1 MLEVIGIILGILAA
15 ASLRPFT
22 QKTFAI
28 NVLTAVTT
36 VVVVAYLPIQGA
48 IVDLVVALVLWLVL
62 AQLINSSTERAQ
74 P

>member
-1 MLEVIGIILGILAA
+1 MPEVIGIIVGILTA

-62 AQLINSSTERAQ
+62 AQLINGSTERAQ